1 MMYFYGI
8 ILNRLTTES
17 SILNVDLFRVSGR
30 KSEGGS
36 PEVRHPAPLI
46 GSRGGAEFS
55 RTTLAQNGEAVH
67 THTPKYLPWLRRHGR
82 ELVRA
87 KVGESY
93 FRTRPQGI
101 RLVGFYSTT
110 LLCKAKEL
118 TGPEKVSEFMAE
130 ARMRGATLRFFS
142 SRELPSFIDKL

>member
-1 MMYFYGI
+1 M
-8 ILNRLTTES
+8 
-17 SILNVDLFRVSGR
+17 NVDLYRVSRR

-55 RTTLAQNGEAVH
+55 RTTLVRGDDRCGG
-67 THTPKYLPWLRRHGR
+67 TRSPKYLPWLRSRGR
-82 ELVRA
+82 ELA
-87 KVGESY
+87 KSEVGDAY
-93 FRTRPQGI
+93 FRTRPEGV

-110 LLCKAKEL
+110 LLCNAKEL
-118 TGPEKVSEFMAE
+118 TSPEKVSEFMAE

-142 SRELPSFIDKL
+142 LREIPSYISAL